1 MTTFVNVFLIIL
13 NIVSFIVT
21 VLFAIFGLYE
31 QIMGATDAE
40 KMLEKLHIPLSYRQ
54 VLIIGTVSV
63 FIMIFTYLLRT
74 KFFGKM

>member
-13 NIVSFIVT
+13 NIVSFIIT
-21 VLFAIFGLYE
+21 LLFAIFGLYE
-31 QIMGATDAE
+31 QIMGAADAE